1 MIKKSKSL
9 EYMAAKPEILLFILL
24 FMLQI
29 YKNHFGE
36 IIRQK
41 TNLSF
46 EEVISL
52 IEIPPENIW
61 GDLAFPCF
69 QFSKTLKKSPNIVA
83 QDFAKEIS
91 SPFFEKFEAVGP
103 YINAYINKETF
114 ISDVYTT
121 EDPTPA
127 DRDNQDTKVLVEYMS
142 ANPNKPLHIGQ
153 ARNVCVGDSIR
164 KIFHYLGYQTHA
176 SNYGDD
182 SGVNVWYNIVGHL
195 HYGLP
200 ITTDKKF
207 DHYCGEIYTKM
218 REKDEDPEF
227 KKLLSETL
235 IKIEEGKD
243 PDVYKIHQEYTKK
256 CALEQI
262 KTCRRMNA
270 SFDTINRE
278 TDILHMKFFAE
289 AMDLLKEKWYV
300 RYVEEWEAT
309 GCRIIDLSTLP
320 EYEKEEKKYQ
330 ILIKSDGVATYTA
343 KDIAFALWKLGYLT
357 KDFLY
362 KAFTHENDWNIIYTT
377 TGEATGEIKEKFWN
391 YNIAITVIDN
401 RQLHPQEVV
410 KSSLKLLWY
419 LNKNKEYTP
428 LGYGV
433 VYLTPKT
440 LLNFGYEL
448 TEEEKQEKRLPFAS
462 RKWWT
467 VTIDEMLHMIHEKA
481 YRETK
486 ERNPEKDA
494 EWLDDVSE
502 KIAIGSLRFFLI
514 KSDISKDIVFDVD
527 EALDMQW
534 ESWAYIL
541 YTWARI
547 QSLID
552 NNTSPVINLSAK
564 EISKLL
570 TEPEE
575 FALIKKIAER
585 NEIIV
590 TTKDELAPHLVCRYL
605 LDISKLVNSYYANI
619 KILKSEDPLKSARIS
634 LLKKTLERMKT
645 AMELIGM
652 SFLERM

>member
-1 MIKKSKSL
+1 ML
-9 EYMAAKPEILLFILL
+9 EKYM
-24 FMLQI
+24 
-29 YKNHFGE
+29 NHFAE
-36 IIRQK
+36 IIRHK

-46 EEVISL
+46 EEIIGL

-61 GDLAFPCF
+61 WDLAFPCF
-69 QFSKTLKKSPNIVA
+69 QLSKTLKKAPNMVA
-83 QDFAKEIS
+83 QDFVKDLQS
-91 SPFFEKFEAVGP
+91 VLFEKFEAIGP
-103 YINAYINKETF
+103 YINAYINKEYF
-114 ISDVYTT
+114 IKDVCSTP
-121 EDPTPA
+121 DPTPA
-127 DRDNQDTKVLVEYMS
+127 DRENQDTKVLIEYMS

-153 ARNVCVGDSIR
+153 ARNICIGDSV
-164 KIFHYLGYQTHA
+164 KKVFHYLGYQTHA

-182 SGVNVWYNIVGHL
+182 SWVNVGYNIVGHM

-200 ITTDKKF
+200 IETDKKF

-256 CALEQI
+256 CASEQI

-270 SFDTINRE
+270 SFDIINWE

-289 AMDLLKEKWYV
+289 AIELLKEKGYV
-300 RYVEEWEAT
+300 KYIDEGEAM
-309 GCRIIDLSTLP
+309 GCRIIDLSSLP

-362 KAFTHENDWNIIYTT
+362 KTFAHEPSGNIIYTT
-377 TGEATGEIKEKFWN
+377 TGESNWELKEKFGN

-410 KSSLKLLWY
+410 KSSLKLLGY
-419 LNKNKEYTP
+419 LNKNKEYKP

-440 LLNFGYEL
+440 LLNFWYQL
-448 TEEEKQEKRLPFAS
+448 TEEEKAEKRLPFAS
-462 RKWWT
+462 RKGWT
-467 VTIDEMLHMIHEKA
+467 VTIDEMLQMLHEKA
-481 YRETK
+481 YWETK

-527 EALDMQW
+527 EALDMQG

-541 YTWARI
+541 YTGARI

-552 NNTSPVINLSAK
+552 NNPEPIQHLSPENIA
-564 EISKLL
+564 KLL
-570 TEPEE
+570 TEEIE
-575 FALIKKIAER
+575 FQLIKKIAER

-590 TTKDELAPHLVCRYL
+590 KTKDDLAPHMICRYL
-605 LDISKLVNSYYANI
+605 LDIAKLVNSYYANV
-619 KILKSEDPLKSARIS
+619 KILKSEDPIKSARIS
-634 LLKKTLERMKT
+634 LLQKTLERMKT

>member
-1 MIKKSKSL
+1 
-9 EYMAAKPEILLFILL
+9 
-24 FMLQI
+24 MLQK
-29 YKNHFGE
+29 YKDHFAE
-36 IIRQK
+36 IMRHK
-41 TNLSF
+41 TNMSF
-46 EEVISL
+46 EEIIEL
-52 IEIPPENIW
+52 IEIPPENIG
-61 GDLAFPCF
+61 GDFAFPCF
-69 QFSKTLKKSPNIVA
+69 WLSKQLKKSPNIIA
-83 QDFAKEIS
+83 QDFVKDVNS
-91 SPFFEKFEAVGP
+91 KFFEKFEAVWP
-103 YINAYINKETF
+103 YVNAHINKKMLIE
-114 ISDVYTT
+114 DVYTT
-121 EDPTPA
+121 PDPTPA

-153 ARNVCVGDSIR
+153 ARNICIGDSV
-164 KIFHYLGYQTHA
+164 KKTFTHLGYQTHA

-182 SGVNVWYNIVGHL
+182 SWVNVGYNIVWHM

-200 ITTDKKF
+200 INTDKKF
-207 DHYCGEIYTKM
+207 DHYCGEIYTQM
-218 REKDEDPEF
+218 RAKDEDPEF

-235 IKIEEGKD
+235 RKIEEGKD
-243 PDVYKIHQEYTKK
+243 PDIYKIHQEYTKK

-270 SFDTINRE
+270 SFDMINWE

-289 AMDLLKEKWYV
+289 AIELLKEKGYV
-300 RYVEEWEAT
+300 KYVDEWEAM
-309 GCRIIDLSTLP
+309 GCRIIDLSSLP
-320 EYEKEEKKYQ
+320 EYEKEEKQYQ

-362 KAFTHENDWNIIYTT
+362 KTFAHEPSGNIIYTT
-377 TGEATGEIKEKFWN
+377 TGEASGELKEKFGN
-391 YNIAITVIDN
+391 YNIAVTVIDN
-401 RQLHPQEVV
+401 RQIPPQEIV
-410 KSSLKLLWY
+410 KSSLKLLGY
-419 LNKNKEYTP
+419 LNKNKEYRP

-440 LLNFGYEL
+440 LLNFWYEL
-448 TEEEKQEKRLPFAS
+448 TEEEKIEKRLPFAS

-467 VTIDEMLHMIHEKA
+467 VTIDEMLHMLHEKA

-494 EWLDDVSE
+494 ERLDDVSE

-527 EALDMQW
+527 EALDMQG

-541 YTWARI
+541 YTGARI

-552 NNTSPVINLSAK
+552 NNPEPAQHISPKNFGN
-564 EISKLL
+564 LL
-570 TEPEE
+570 TEELE
-575 FALIKKIAER
+575 INLIKKIAER

-590 TTKDELAPHLVCRYL
+590 KSNQELAPHILCRYL

-619 KILKSEDPLKSARIS
+619 KILKSEEPLKSARIS
-634 LLKKTLERMKT
+634 LLQKTLERMKT
-645 AMELIGM
+645 VMELIGM

>member
-1 MIKKSKSL
+1 
-9 EYMAAKPEILLFILL
+9 
-24 FMLQI
+24 MLQK
-29 YKNHFGE
+29 YKNHFAE
-36 IIRQK
+36 IMRHK

-46 EEVISL
+46 EEIIAL

-61 GDLAFPCF
+61 WDLAFPCF
-69 QFSKTLKKSPNIVA
+69 QFAKKLKKSPNMVA
-83 QDFAKEIS
+83 QDFAKELNS
-91 SPFFEKFEAVGP
+91 KFFEKFEATGP
-103 YINAYINKETF
+103 YVNAYINKKLF
-114 ISDVYTT
+114 ITDAYTT
-121 EDPTPA
+121 SDPTPA
-127 DRDNQDTKVLVEYMS
+127 ERENQDTKVLVEYMS

-153 ARNVCVGDSIR
+153 ARNICIGDSI
-164 KIFHYLGYQTHA
+164 KKMFNYLGYQTHA

-182 SGVNVWYNIVGHL
+182 SWVNVGYNIVGHM

-200 ITTDKKF
+200 IETEKKF
-207 DHYCGEIYTKM
+207 DHYCGEIYTQM

-235 IKIEEGKD
+235 RKIEDGKD
-243 PDVYKIHQEYTKK
+243 PDVYRIHQEYTKK

-270 SFDTINRE
+270 SFDIINRE

-289 AMDLLKEKWYV
+289 AIELLKEKWYV
-300 RYVEEWEAT
+300 KYIDEGEAM
-309 GCRIIDLSTLP
+309 GCWIIDLSTLV

-362 KAFTHENDWNIIYTT
+362 KTFAHEPSGNIVYTT
-377 TGEATGEIKEKFWN
+377 TGEGNGELKEKFWN
-391 YNIAITVIDN
+391 YNIAVTVIDN

-410 KSSLKLLWY
+410 KSSLKLLGY

-440 LLNFGYEL
+440 LLSFWYQL
-448 TEEEKQEKRLPFAS
+448 TEEEKLEKRLPFAS

-467 VTIDEMLHMIHEKA
+467 VTIDEMLHMLHEKA

-494 EWLDDVSE
+494 ERLDDVSE

-527 EALDMQW
+527 EALDMQG

-541 YTWARI
+541 YTGARI

-552 NNTSPVINLSAK
+552 NNTEPVQQITPENIA
-564 EISKLL
+564 KLL
-570 TEPEE
+570 TEEIE
-575 FALIKKIAER
+575 FELIKKIAER

-590 TTKDELAPHLVCRYL
+590 KSQEELAPHLLCRYL
-605 LDISKLVNSYYANI
+605 LDISKIVNSYYAHI
-619 KILKSEDPLKSARIS
+619 KILKSEEPLKSARIS
-634 LLKKTLERMKT
+634 LLQKTLERMKT
-645 AMELIGM
+645 VMELIGM

>member
-1 MIKKSKSL
+1 
-9 EYMAAKPEILLFILL
+9 
-24 FMLQI
+24 MLQK
-29 YKNHFGE
+29 YKNHFAE
-36 IIRQK
+36 IMRQK

-46 EEVISL
+46 DEVFAL
-52 IEIPPENIW
+52 METPPENIG
-61 GDLAFPCF
+61 GDFAFPCF
-69 QFSKTLKKSPNIVA
+69 QFSKTLKKAPNTVA
-83 QDFAKEIS
+83 QEFVKDLNSK
-91 SPFFEKFEAVGP
+91 FFTKFEAVGP
-103 YINAYINKETF
+103 YVNAYINPELF
-114 ISDVYTT
+114 ITDVFLTQ
-121 EDPTPA
+121 DPTPA
-127 DRDNQDTKVLVEYMS
+127 DRENQDTKVLIEYMS

-153 ARNVCVGDSIR
+153 ARNICIGDSIR
-164 KIFHYLGYQTHA
+164 KVFHYLGYQTHA

-182 SGVNVWYNIVGHL
+182 SGVNVGYNIVGHL

-200 ITTDKKF
+200 IETDKKF
-207 DHYCGEIYTKM
+207 DHYCGEIYTQM
-218 REKDEDPEF
+218 REKDEDPQF

-235 IKIEEGKD
+235 RKIEDGKD
-243 PDVYKIHQEYTKK
+243 PDVYRIHQEYTKR

-270 SFDTINRE
+270 SFDMINWE

-289 AMDLLKEKWYV
+289 AIELLKEKGYV
-300 RYVEEWEAT
+300 KYVDEGEAT

-362 KAFTHENDWNIIYTT
+362 KSFTHEANGNIIYTT
-377 TGEATGEIKEKFWN
+377 TGEATGEIKEKFGN
-391 YNIAITVIDN
+391 YNIAVTVIDN

-410 KSSLKLLWY
+410 KSSLKLLGY

-440 LLNFGYEL
+440 LLSFGYQL
-448 TEEEKQEKRLPFAS
+448 TEEEKLEKRLPFAS
-462 RKWWT
+462 RKGWT

-494 EWLDDVSE
+494 ERLDDVSE

-527 EALDMQW
+527 EALDMQG
-534 ESWAYIL
+534 ESGAYIL
-541 YTWARI
+541 YTGARI

-552 NNTSPVINLSAK
+552 NNPEPIQNLSPE
-564 EISKLL
+564 EIAKLL

-585 NEIIV
+585 NEIIL
-590 TTKDELAPHLVCRYL
+590 TTQQQLAPHIICRYL

-619 KILKSEDPLKSARIS
+619 KILKSEDPLKSSRIS
-634 LLKKTLERMKT
+634 LLQKTLERMKT